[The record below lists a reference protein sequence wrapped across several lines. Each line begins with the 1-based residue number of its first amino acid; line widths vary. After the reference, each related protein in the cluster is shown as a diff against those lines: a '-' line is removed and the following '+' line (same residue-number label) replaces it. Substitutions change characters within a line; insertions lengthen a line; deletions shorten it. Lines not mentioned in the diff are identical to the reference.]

1 MERRGRELG
10 LGLLIFVIINFMV
23 AISANEFFDLALQ
36 WIVVIAAL
44 AIILGIL
51 WNVVLAILD
60 I

>member
-1 MERRGRELG
+1 
-10 LGLLIFVIINFMV
+10 MV